1 MERIRVV
8 YFSRDG
14 HTRRLA
20 REIADACGAEL
31 DEITEPGDRRGPWG
45 YLRSA
50 LEAVLGLCPDLKTA
64 GHAPGPGELL
74 VIGTPVWFWNMASPL
89 RSYLEAHRGSLGRV
103 AFFCTCEGSGQ
114 GKVLHD
120 LRRLCRRS
128 PVATL
133 ALTGREREQG
143 AHAAALAEFVHVLR
157 RGQPMARVGHVA
169 PHG

>member
-1 MERIRVV
+1 MEPIRVV

-31 DEITEPGDRRGPWG
+31 DEITEPGDRRGPLG

-50 LEAVLGLCPDLKTA
+50 LEAVLGLCPDLKA
-64 GHAPGPGELL
+64 ARHVPAPDELL
-74 VIGTPVWFWNMASPL
+74 VIGTPVWFWNMASPV
-89 RSYLEAHRGSLGRV
+89 RSYLEAHRASLGRV

-114 GKVLHD
+114 DKVLHD
-120 LRRLCRRS
+120 MRQLCRQA

-133 ALTGREREQG
+133 ALSGREREQG
-143 AHAAALAEFVHVLR
+143 THAAVLADFVRALR
-157 RGQPMARVGHVA
+157 RGQPMARVRHVA

>member
-14 HTRRLA
+14 HTRHLA

-31 DEITEPGDRRGPWG
+31 DEITEPGDRRGPGG

-50 LEAVLGLCPDLKTA
+50 LEALLGLCPELKPAAHT
-64 GHAPGPGELL
+64 PGRDELL
-74 VIGTPVWFWNMASPL
+74 VIGTPVWFWNMASPV
-89 RSYLEAHRGSLGRV
+89 RSYLEAQRDRLGRV
-103 AFFCTCEGSGQ
+103 AFFCTCESSGQ
-114 GKVLHD
+114 DKVLHD
-120 LRRLCRRS
+120 LRRLCHRA

-133 ALTGREREQG
+133 ALAGPARDQG
-143 AHAAALAEFVHVLR
+143 AHAAQLADFVRSLR